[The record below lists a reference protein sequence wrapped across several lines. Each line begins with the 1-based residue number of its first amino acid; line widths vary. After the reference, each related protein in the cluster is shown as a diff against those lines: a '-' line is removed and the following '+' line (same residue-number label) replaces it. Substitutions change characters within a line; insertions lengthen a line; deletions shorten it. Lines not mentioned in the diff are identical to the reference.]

1 MTDKLDMEQAISLI
15 EKSVTDPGKKE
26 ALLEFVTGVESARTD
41 GAKLL
46 KKLKL
51 DFDTVIEVVSQIN
64 AKSLDLELIE
74 RFTLNTVM
82 GQFAVQQVFLM
93 RRQDHSEP
101 KIVPAASKNVEVPL
115 TDFMADGPFATE
127 LIKFSRPFS
136 IAEAKDALGDFEEY
150 KALAGSGVEL
160 CVPLIKEGD
169 ETEMVDVK
177 GLLCLGKK
185 FNRLS
190 FSGDD
195 LEFLALLGSM
205 VAISLHNAQLY
216 HRSILDELTQVYSR
230 GHFDVYLAQEIERA
244 RRYGRSDESGEVE
257 ALFVS
262 LVMFD
267 LDDFKKVNDTYGHQV
282 GDVVLRQT
290 AQLVRS
296 KIRSAD
302 VVARYGGEEFVIVLP
317 ETAKDNAVRAA
328 ERLRRGIV
336 SNKIATREFGKL
348 GITVSIGVSTYPDD
362 AIDAHGLV
370 RAADQA
376 LYKAKGAGKN
386 RIEVAEAIVKEDKKP
401 SESSKKAAGKR
412 QG

>member
-1 MTDKLDMEQAISLI
+1 LTDTLDRDGAIAVI
-15 EKSVTDPGKKE
+15 EECVTDPGKRN
-26 ALLEFVTGVESARTD
+26 ALLAFVASLESD
-41 GAKLL
+41 HSSDAKLL

-74 RFTLNTVM
+74 RFSLNTVM

-93 RRQDHSEP
+93 RRQDHAEP
-101 KIVPAASKNVEVPL
+101 KIVPVASKNVEVPFL
-115 TDFMADGPFATE
+115 EFMSDSPFALE
-127 LIKFSRPFS
+127 LIEIGEPFTIGEAADRLGKFP
-136 IAEAKDALGDFEEY
+136 EY
-150 KALAGSGVEL
+150 EPLVKSGMEL
-160 CVPLIKEGD
+160 CVPLVKEGD
-169 ETEMVDVK
+169 ETEFADIK

-185 FNRLS
+185 FNRLK
-190 FSGDD
+190 FSEGD

-230 GHFDVYLAQEIERA
+230 GHFDVYLSQEIERA
-244 RRYGRSDESGEVE
+244 RRYGRPDESGDLEN
-257 ALFVS
+257 LNVS

-267 LDDFKKVNDTYGHQV
+267 LDDFKSVNDTYGHQV
-282 GDVVLRQT
+282 GDIVLRQT

-317 ETAKDNAVRAA
+317 ETAKANGVRAA
-328 ERLRRGIV
+328 ERLRKAIENNRIPT
-336 SNKIATREFGKL
+336 KEFGDL
-348 GITVSIGVSTYPDD
+348 GITVSLGVSTYPND
-362 AIDAHGLV
+362 ALDAHGLV

-376 LYKAKGAGKN
+376 LYKAKGLGKN
-386 RIEVAEAIVKEDKKP
+386 CIQAAPEKTEDDEDSQESAESATG
-401 SESSKKAAGKR
+401 ES
-412 QG
+412 

>member
-1 MTDKLDMEQAISLI
+1 LSEILDREQAIEAVS
-15 EKSVTDPGKKE
+15 KCVADASKRD
-26 ALLEFVTGVESARTD
+26 ALLKYIGGLEDDRSNGR
-41 GAKLL
+41 KIL

-93 RRQDHSEP
+93 RRQNHSEP
-101 KIVPAASKNVEVPL
+101 KIVPVAQKNVEVPFFE
-115 TDFMADGPFATE
+115 FMADSPFANK
-127 LIKFSRPFS
+127 LIEIGKPFEVQQ
-136 IAEAKDALGDFEEY
+136 AADVLGEFDEY
-150 KALAGSGVEL
+150 KALAKSGVEL
-160 CVPLIKEGD
+160 CVPLIKEGN
-169 ETEMVDVK
+169 ETETIDVK

-185 FNRLS
+185 FNRLK
-190 FSGDD
+190 FGDD
-195 LEFLALLGSM
+195 DKEFLALLGSI

-216 HRSILDELTQVYSR
+216 HRSILDEMTQVYSR

-244 RRYGRSDESGEVE
+244 RRYRRTEEGSDVE
-257 ALFVS
+257 APSVS
-262 LVMFD
+262 LIMFD

-282 GDVVLRQT
+282 GDVVLRQI
-290 AQLVRS
+290 AQLVRG

-328 ERLRRGIV
+328 ERLHRAIRT
-336 SNKIATREFGKL
+336 NKIKTREFGDL
-348 GITVSIGVSTYPDD
+348 VITVSIGVSTYPDD

-370 RAADQA
+370 RAADKA
-376 LYKAKGAGKN
+376 LYEAKGNGKD
-386 RIEVAEAIVKEDKKP
+386 RIEVAPGKP
-401 SESSKKAAGKR
+401 SKSQEAQSSND
-412 QG
+412 

>member
-1 MTDKLDMEQAISLI
+1 MAGTLDREQAIAAI
-15 EKSVTDPGKKE
+15 EEYIGDPEKKE
-26 ALLEFVTGVESARTD
+26 SLLGYIAALEGERSDGV
-41 GAKLL
+41 KLL

-51 DFDTVIEVVSQIN
+51 DFDTVIEVASQIN
-64 AKSLDLELIE
+64 SKSLDLELIE

-93 RRQDHSEP
+93 RRQDHSES
-101 KIVPAASKNVEVPL
+101 KIVPVAFKNIEVPL
-115 TDFMADGPFATE
+115 AEFAADGPFALKLVE
-127 LIKFSRPFS
+127 IGRPF
-136 IAEAKDALGDFEEY
+136 EVQGMGERLDEFEEY
-150 KALAGSGVEL
+150 SALAESGVEL
-160 CVPLIKEGD
+160 CVPLIKEGND
-169 ETEMVDVK
+169 SDLVDVK

-185 FNRLS
+185 FNRLKFTS
-190 FSGDD
+190 EDT
-195 LEFLALLGSM
+195 EFLALLGSM

-230 GHFDVYLAQEIERA
+230 GHFDVYLSQEIERA
-244 RRYGRSDESGEVE
+244 RRYSRPDESGDLE
-257 ALFVS
+257 ALNVS

-290 AQLVRS
+290 AQLVRT

-317 ETAKDNAVRAA
+317 ETAKANAERAA
-328 ERLRRGIV
+328 ERLRKAIEN
-336 SNKIATREFGKL
+336 NKVATREFGKL
-348 GITVSIGVSTYPDD
+348 EITVSIGVATYPND
-362 AIDAHGLV
+362 ALDAHGLV

-386 RIEVAEAIVKEDKKP
+386 MIVVAPDMPVDENELDDDA
-401 SESSKKAAGKR
+401 SSTTGDS
-412 QG
+412 

>member
-1 MTDKLDMEQAISLI
+1 MAGRLDREQAIGTI
-15 EKSVTDPGKKE
+15 EECVADSEKKE
-26 ALLEFVTGVESARTD
+26 ALLGYIASLESDRTD

-46 KKLKL
+46 RKLKL

-93 RRQDHSEP
+93 RRQDHTEP
-101 KIVPAASKNVEVPL
+101 KIVPVAFKNVEVAFFE
-115 TDFMADGPFATE
+115 FMADGPFALKLVE
-127 LIKFSRPFS
+127 IGKPFV
-136 IAEAKDALGDFEEY
+136 IEEARDLLGEYDEY
-150 KALAGSGVEL
+150 KALAESGVEL
-160 CVPLIKEGD
+160 CVPLVKEGD
-169 ETEMVDVK
+169 ETELVDVK

-185 FNRLS
+185 FNRLK
-190 FSGDD
+190 FTRED

-216 HRSILDELTQVYSR
+216 HRSIFDELTQVYSR
-230 GHFDVYLAQEIERA
+230 GHFDVYLSQEIERA
-244 RRYGRSDESGEVE
+244 RRYGRPDETGELE
-257 ALFVS
+257 ALHVS

-282 GDVVLRQT
+282 GDVVLRQM
-290 AQLVRS
+290 AQLVRN

-317 ETAKDNAVRAA
+317 ETTKANAVRAA
-328 ERLRRGIV
+328 ERLRRAIEN
-336 SNKIATREFGKL
+336 NKIATREFGDL
-348 GITVSIGVSTYPDD
+348 SITVSIGVSTYPVD
-362 AIDAHGLV
+362 ALDGHALV

-386 RIEVAEAIVKEDKKP
+386 RIEVAPDKTGEADGP
-401 SESSKKAAGKR
+401 ARDS
-412 QG
+412 QGAPG

>member
-1 MTDKLDMEQAISLI
+1 
-15 EKSVTDPGKKE
+15 
-26 ALLEFVTGVESARTD
+26 
-41 GAKLL
+41 
-46 KKLKL
+46 
-51 DFDTVIEVVSQIN
+51 
-64 AKSLDLELIE
+64 
-74 RFTLNTVM
+74 
-82 GQFAVQQVFLM
+82 
-93 RRQDHSEP
+93 
-101 KIVPAASKNVEVPL
+101 
-115 TDFMADGPFATE
+115 
-127 LIKFSRPFS
+127 
-136 IAEAKDALGDFEEY
+136 
-150 KALAGSGVEL
+150 
-160 CVPLIKEGD
+160 
-169 ETEMVDVK
+169 VDVK

-195 LEFLALLGSM
+195 IEFLALLGSM

-216 HRSILDELTQVYSR
+216 HRSIFDELTQVFSR
-230 GHFDVYLAQEIERA
+230 GHFDVYLSQEIERA
-244 RRYGRSDESGEVE
+244 RRYGRSNESGEVE

-317 ETAKDNAVRAA
+317 ETAKDNSVRAA
-328 ERLRRGIV
+328 ERLRRAIKN
-336 SNKIATREFGKL
+336 NKIATREFGNL
-348 GITVSIGVSTYPDD
+348 GITVSLGVSTYPDD

-386 RIEVAEAIVKEDKKP
+386 RIEVAQAIAKEDKKP
-401 SESSKKAAGKR
+401 SESSEKATGKR
-412 QG
+412 TG

>member
-1 MTDKLDMEQAISLI
+1 MEQVIEVI
-15 EKSVTDPGKKE
+15 EKSVADPEKKG
-26 ALLEFVTGVESARTD
+26 ALLGYLTNLESSRTD

-46 KKLKL
+46 RKLKL

-74 RFTLNTVM
+74 RFSLNTVM

-93 RRQDHSEP
+93 RRQNHSEP
-101 KIVPAASKNVEVPL
+101 KIVPVAAKNIEVPIA
-115 TDFMADGPFATE
+115 DFMADGPFASA
-127 LIKFSRPFS
+127 LIQIGKPFS
-136 IAEAKDALGDFEEY
+136 IEEAKEMLGDFEEY

-190 FSGDD
+190 FTGDD
-195 LEFLALLGSM
+195 IEFLALLGSM

-216 HRSILDELTQVYSR
+216 HRSIFDELTQVYSR
-230 GHFDVYLAQEIERA
+230 GHFDVYLSQEIERA
-244 RRYGRSDESGEVE
+244 RRYGRSDESGEAE
-257 ALFVS
+257 ALYVS

-290 AQLVRS
+290 AQLVRN

-317 ETAKDNAVRAA
+317 ETAKDNAVQAA
-328 ERLRRGIV
+328 ERLRRAIV
-336 SNKIATREFGKL
+336 NNKIATREFGKL
-348 GITVSIGVSTYPDD
+348 GITVSLGVSTYPDD
-362 AIDAHGLV
+362 SLDAHGLV

-376 LYKAKGAGKN
+376 LYKAKGNGKN
-386 RIEVAEAIVKEDKKP
+386 RIEAAQGLSEEKEKPLNSTGKTTGKK
-401 SESSKKAAGKR
+401 
-412 QG
+412 